1 MQLRN
6 VDPVERQKDA
16 LVRLWGGKAPHIAQR
31 YLNDAT
37 RLRRPAQIQFWQDVL
52 SSLAPDASALRTDIA
67 EEEVEPGI
75 AELAAAPTVK
85 RAKRKSSKS

>member
-16 LVRLWGGKAPHIAQR
+16 LVRLWGGKAAHIAQR

-52 SSLAPDASALRTDIA
+52 SSLSPEGAARAGVA
-67 EEEVEPGI
+67 EPVAEPGI
-75 AELAAAPTVK
+75 AELAATPTVT
-85 RAKRKSSKS
+85 RARRKSSKS

>member
-16 LVRLWGGKAPHIAQR
+16 LVRLWGGKAAQIAQR

-37 RLRRPAQIQFWQDVL
+37 RLRRPAQIQFWQEVL
-52 SSLAPDASALRTDIA
+52 NSLSPDPAARTAAAAP
-67 EEEVEPGI
+67 EPGI
-75 AELAAAPTVK
+75 AELAAPPIVK
-85 RAKRKSSKS
+85 RAKRKSGKA

>member
-37 RLRRPAQIQFWQDVL
+37 RLRRPTQIQFWQDVL
-52 SSLAPDASALRTDIA
+52 SSLSPDAAARAGVA
-67 EEEVEPGI
+67 EPIPEPGI
-75 AELAAAPTVK
+75 AELAATPTVK
-85 RAKRKSSKS
+85 RAKRKSSKA